1 MPGMKNILT
10 SIAAVLCAASL
21 GTARAG
27 QYSDLWWNPQES
39 GWGVNVV
46 QQLETAFVTLF
57 VYGPDGKPTWYV
69 APAARITHYGTA
81 GPLFTGTLYRTQ
93 GPWHG
98 GPFDPRQVQAQA
110 VGQLDLEVLARDRM
124 RVHYSAEG
132 VAMVKEVVRQTWD
145 QPIIGAFYAGQFALR
160 QAPAPGGPPIGTR
173 DYPGDVLVHF
183 DAGQGFMRVDDP
195 LRRCEYRG
203 PYETT
208 GKLIKFS
215 GTYSCT
221 SGDGAEGTFAVNDL
235 EISDNGLT
243 GYLRTWAQDVNQ
255 FGRFA
260 AVLR

>member
-1 MPGMKNILT
+1 MSTLKR
-10 SIAAVLCAASL
+10 AAVAAAIA
-21 GTARAG
+21 GATALPASAG

-69 APAARITHYGTA
+69 APDARITHYGMP
-81 GPLFTGTLYRTQ
+81 GPLFNGTLYRTQ

-98 GPFDPRQVQAQA
+98 GVFDPRQVHATA
-110 VGQLDLEVLARDRM
+110 VGTVDLEVLAKDRM
-124 RVHYSAEG
+124 RVHYTAEG
-132 VAMVKEVVRQTWD
+132 VAVVKDVIRQTWD

-160 QAPAPGGPPIGTR
+160 QTRGSGPPVGTR
-173 DYPGDVLVHF
+173 DFPGDVLIHF

-215 GTYSCT
+215 GTYTCS
-221 SGDGAEGTFAVNDL
+221 SGDGAQGTFEVNDL
-235 EISDNGLT
+235 EISANGLT
-243 GYLRTWAQDVNQ
+243 GYMRTWAADVNQ
-255 FGRFA
+255 YGRFA
-260 AVLR
+260 GVLR

>member
-1 MPGMKNILT
+1 MKKALAA
-10 SIAAVLCAASL
+10 IAAVVLVAA
-21 GTARAG
+21 APPAAAG

-57 VYGPDGKPTWYV
+57 VYAPDGSPTWYV
-69 APAARITHYGTA
+69 APDARITHYGSA
-81 GPLFTGTLYRTQ
+81 GPLFTGTLYRTR

-98 GPFDPRQVQAQA
+98 GPFDPRQVQATA
-110 VGQLDLEVLARDRM
+110 VGQLDLEVMGRDRM

-132 VAMVKEVVRQTWD
+132 VTMVKEVARQTWD
-145 QPIIGAFYAGQFALR
+145 QPLVGANYVAQFVLR
-160 QAPAPGGPPIGTR
+160 QFPAGGGAPIGGR

-203 PYETT
+203 PYEQA
-208 GKLIKFS
+208 GKLTRFA
-215 GTYSCT
+215 GTYTCS
-221 SGDGAEGTFAVNDL
+221 SGDAATGTFEVTDL
-235 EISDNGLT
+235 EFSANGFT

-255 FGRFA
+255 HGRIGG
-260 AVLR
+260 VLR